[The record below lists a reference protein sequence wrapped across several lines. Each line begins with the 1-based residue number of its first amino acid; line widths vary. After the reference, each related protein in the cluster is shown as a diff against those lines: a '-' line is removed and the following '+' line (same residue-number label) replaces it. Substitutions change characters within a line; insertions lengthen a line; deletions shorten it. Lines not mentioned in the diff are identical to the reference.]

1 MYANAWDR
9 VKEGEE
15 LPSKNSLMVKA
26 MVEKAKSSSA
36 RENIETA
43 VLAQDEFMRLSMK
56 TRETQQRGKQLLNRI
71 TRRLTRADDRS
82 NL

>member
-1 MYANAWDR
+1 MYANAWDKVR
-9 VKEGEE
+9 ECNES
-15 LPSKNSLMVKA
+15 PSENTLMVKA
-26 MVEKAKSSSA
+26 MVEKAKSSSM

-43 VLAQDEFMRLSMK
+43 ATAQDEFMRLSMK

-71 TRRLTRADDRS
+71 TRRLTRANDRS